1 MQTKYIGTKSTEPV
15 IYRCAWDVEEQVTP
29 GSRFGP
35 VVRGVYIVEC
45 NVYGYG
51 SVIVNDREFAV
62 TPGDTYILLPGSRVT
77 HTAAMENPRRALWCA
92 FGGMRVGK
100 LLSDSGITPDS
111 PFLPRELTPRVRA
124 TLEKILALSD
134 DHTVAAGLM
143 RTAALYELLAV
154 ISGDRP
160 TPDNNHFVDRAVGI
174 MESEYHTGITVADVA
189 AAVGFDRS
197 YFSTMFKEHTGTTP
211 YAYLT
216 SLRISHATDL
226 MTGGDLPVSAVA
238 EAVGLD
244 PRNFARLF
252 RRETGITPKKLGK
265 GKRSPD
271 KNG

>member
-1 MQTKYIGTKSTEPV
+1 MQMKYIGMKSTEPV
-15 IYRCAWDVEEQVTP
+15 IYRCAWDNPESVTP

-35 VVRGVYIVEC
+35 VVRGVYLVEC

-51 SVIVNDREFAV
+51 SVTVNDHEFAV

-77 HTAAMENPRRALWCA
+77 HAAAMENPRCAIWCA
-92 FGGMRVGK
+92 FGGMRIGK
-100 LLSDSGITPDS
+100 LLADAGITPDT
-111 PFLPRELTPRVRA
+111 PFLPREFTPRVRGI
-124 TLEKILALSD
+124 LENILAMND
-134 DHTVAAGLM
+134 DHTVGAGLL
-143 RTAALYELLAV
+143 RTSHLYGLLAL

-160 TPDNNHFVDRAVGI
+160 SPDNNQFVERAVGI

-197 YFSTMFKEHTGTTP
+197 YFSTMFKMHTGTTP

-226 MTGGDLPVSAVA
+226 MTGGDMPVSAVA

-252 RRETGITPKKLGK
+252 RRETGITPKKLGAK
-265 GKRSPD
+265 Q
-271 KNG
+271 KNSR